1 MNLTGK
7 LKENVEKTETV
18 EEAKKLIAEA
28 GFELTDEEVENVTG
42 GIVPQRPSD
51 RLVIPL

>member
-28 GFELTDEEVENVTG
+28 GFDLTDEEVENVTG
-42 GIVPQRPSD
+42 GIIPQRTSIRP
-51 RLVIPL
+51 IFPL